1 MATATKKAGTAAKDN
16 KSRTKTPAKKAGNIK
31 SSSAKIPA
39 KIVEKPKRT
48 EADGFTAKETT
59 IKTGKSVAQEAKKA
73 ASKPAAKNAK
83 TKILPA
89 TNANGKESA
98 ATPSKKS
105 AKDYSGLSAETL
117 IKMYRTMYLSRRID
131 DKEIQLKGQNKIF
144 FQISGAGHEAVLV
157 AAAQALKPAYDWFF
171 PYYRDRALMLGLGM
185 TAQEMLFSAVG
196 AEADPNSHGRQM
208 PSHWGSKKLN
218 VPSQSSCT
226 GSQALHAVGAA
237 EASFR
242 ASMLSKELQD
252 KIIGFKGDEVVYM
265 SIGDGTSSEGEV
277 WEALNT
283 ACNLK
288 LPVIFVVEDNGYA
301 ISVPVEVSTAGGD
314 ISKLVSGF
322 PNLLIQKCDGTNP
335 LESYA
340 AFKKAV
346 EFCRARKG
354 AAFVHAKV
362 IRPYSHSLSDD
373 EKLYRPEEE
382 RQQDAATDPI
392 KTFAEFL
399 MTEEIISSE
408 ALEKLRKEV
417 DKEVGAAADVAINTP
432 QPAPETALR
441 NVYSPDV
448 DPTSK
453 EFDTEDEAE
462 LSGNAGTVV
471 DLINRCLHEEM
482 ERDERIVIFGED
494 VADASREEYLE
505 TVKGKGGVFKV
516 TANLQRKFGSARVFN
531 SPLAEANIV
540 GRAVGMA
547 IRNLKPVV
555 EIQFF
560 DYIFPAF
567 HQIRN
572 EVAVTRWRSD
582 GETKC
587 PLVIRVPVGGYLKG
601 GAVYHSQ
608 SGTTL
613 FSHTP
618 GLLIAY
624 PSNALDA
631 NGLLRTSIRCD
642 DPVIFLEHKHLYR
655 QIYNK
660 SQYPSSEFMIPFG
673 KAKVVREGTDVTIV
687 TYGALVQRSFEAAK
701 RLEKE
706 GVSVEIIDL
715 RTLVPYDWERV
726 AESVK
731 KTNRV
736 IVVHEDSV
744 SYGYGAE
751 IAARISDE
759 LFEYLDAPVRR
770 VGATDTF
777 VGYAPQLEDFILPQI
792 EDVERAAQ
800 ELMKY

>member
-1 MATATKKAGTAAKDN
+1 MATATKKVNSSNNKKTVKAKTTNNSNN
-16 KSRTKTPAKKAGNIK
+16 KSAAKKADK
-31 SSSAKIPA
+31 YA
-39 KIVEKPKRT
+39 
-48 EADGFTAKETT
+48 
-59 IKTGKSVAQEAKKA
+59 
-73 ASKPAAKNAK
+73 
-83 TKILPA
+83 
-89 TNANGKESA
+89 
-98 ATPSKKS
+98 
-105 AKDYSGLSAETL
+105 GLSPKTL
-117 IKMYRTMYLSRRID
+117 IEMYRTMYLSRRID

-144 FQISGAGHEAVLV
+144 FQISGAGHEGVLV
-157 AAAQALKPAYDWFF
+157 GAARAMKPAYDWFF

-185 TAQEMLFSAVG
+185 TAQEMLYSSVG
-196 AEADPNSHGRQM
+196 AEVDPNSHGRQM
-208 PSHWGSKKLN
+208 PSHWGHKDLN

-226 GSQALHAVGAA
+226 GTQALHAVGAA
-237 EASFR
+237 EASYR
-242 ASMLSKELQD
+242 ASLVKSLQD
-252 KIIGFKGDEVVYM
+252 KIVGFQKDEVVYM
-265 SIGDGTSSEGEV
+265 SVGDGTTSEGEW

-301 ISVPVEVSTAGGD
+301 ISTPVEVGTAGGD
-314 ISKLVSGF
+314 VSKLVEGF
-322 PNLLIQKCDGTNP
+322 PNLFIQRCDGTNP
-335 LESYA
+335 IESYET
-340 AFKKAV
+340 FRKAV
-346 EFCRARKG
+346 EHCRARKG

-382 RQQDAATDPI
+382 RQADAAIDPI

-399 MTEEIISSE
+399 MTEGIISSE
-408 ALEKLRKEV
+408 DLESLRKEV
-417 DKEVGAAADVAINTP
+417 DAEVNEAADIAINTP
-432 QPAPETALR
+432 QPPPESAHR
-441 NVYSPDV
+441 NVFSPDV

-453 EFDTEDEAE
+453 DFDTEDGAE
-462 LSGNAGTVV
+462 LSGNAGTMV
-471 DLINRCLHEEM
+471 DLINRCMHEEM
-482 ERDERIVIFGED
+482 ERDERIVVFGED
-494 VADASREEYLE
+494 VADVSREEYLE

-516 TANLQRKFGSARVFN
+516 TANLQRNFGSARVFN
-531 SPLAEANIV
+531 SPLAEANII

-582 GETKC
+582 GDTKC
-587 PLVIRVPVGGYLKG
+587 PMVIRVPVGGYLKG

-618 GLLIAY
+618 GLMIVY

-631 NGLLRTSIRCD
+631 NGLLRTAIRCD
-642 DPVIFLEHKHLYR
+642 DPVMFLEHKHLYR
-655 QIYNK
+655 QVYNK

-701 RLEKE
+701 RLEKQ
-706 GVSVEIIDL
+706 GVSVELIDL
-715 RTLVPYDWERV
+715 RTLVPYDWERI

-731 KTNRV
+731 KTSRV
-736 IVVHEDSV
+736 IVAHEDSV
-744 SYGYGAE
+744 SFGYGAE
-751 IAARISDE
+751 ISARISDE

-777 VGYAPQLEDFILPQI
+777 VAYAPQVEDYILPQI
-792 EDVERAAQ
+792 EDVEKAVQ